1 MSPADRRFLAPAAA
15 AALLAGMGP
24 GAPPASADAGA
35 RILSVQILD
44 RDGTKADRPLDRSRT
59 YRYRVRYR
67 VGGAPVLRVGRALTL
82 LGPDRRPVLLVRPPG
97 RAQRS
102 GTYTARGTLR
112 LRRTDP
118 TGLYRLRYAVR
129 ARDAR
134 TGDAVRRLSTIGL
147 RFRNP
152 SRA

>member
-1 MSPADRRFLAPAAA
+1 M
-15 AALLAGMGP
+15 LLAGLGA
-24 GAPPASADAGA
+24 GAPTASAEAGA

-44 RDGTKADRPLDRSRT
+44 RDGTTAERPLDRSRT

-67 VGGAPVLRVGRALTL
+67 VGGAPLLRVGRALTL

-97 RAQRS
+97 LAQRA

-129 ARDAR
+129 ARDPR
-134 TGDAVRRLSTIGL
+134 SGDSVRRLTTLGL

-152 SRA
+152 ARA

>member
-1 MSPADRRFLAPAAA
+1 MSPADRRLAVPAALA
-15 AALLAGMGP
+15 AALAGLGA
-24 GAPPASADAGA
+24 GAPPASAEAGA

-44 RDGTKADRPLDRSRT
+44 RDGTRADRPLDRRRT

-67 VGGAPVLRVGRALTL
+67 VGGADTLRVGRALTL
-82 LGPDRRPVLLVRPPG
+82 LGPARRPVLLVRPAGATQP
-97 RAQRS
+97 A

-112 LRRTDP
+112 LRRNDP

-129 ARDAR
+129 VRDPR
-134 TGDAVRRLSTIGL
+134 TGDSVRRLTTVGL